1 MFVTRGFKGKRQS
14 EDKQRR
20 TPPGQHLTDDFPVLT
35 AGPTQYM
42 QLKDWR
48 FSISGMVKE
57 SKEWS
62 YQEMKKLGLQQFIC
76 DIHCVTT
83 WSKLDTQWEGMSIS
97 KLLDQMDIDPAA
109 NFALVSSYGGYTT
122 NLPLADLMDDK
133 AFIGFKYDG
142 YPLSAEHGGPARL
155 VVPHLYFWKSAK
167 WVKHIELRAEDKQGF
182 WEEIGYHDY
191 GDPWLEQRYQ
201 GD

>member
-1 MFVTRGFKGKRQS
+1 MFVTRGFKGKRNS
-14 EDKQRR
+14 EDKQKR

-35 AGPTQYM
+35 AGPTQ
-42 QLKDWR
+42 QISLVNWR
-48 FSISGMVKE
+48 FSITGLVGKE
-57 SKEWS
+57 MSWN
-62 YQEMKKLGLQQFIC
+62 YQEMKALGLQSFTC

-83 WSKLDTQWEGMSIS
+83 WSKLDTKWGGMNIS
-97 KLLDQMDIDPAA
+97 KLLSQVAIDPKA

-122 NLPLADLMDDK
+122 NLPLADLMEDK
-133 AFIGFKYDG
+133 AFIGFTYDG
-142 YPLSAEHGGPARL
+142 FPLSAEHGGPARL

-167 WVKHIELRAEDKQGF
+167 WIKSIELRAEDKQGF

>member
-1 MFVTRGFKGKRQS
+1 MFVTRGFKGKRQAES
-14 EDKQRR
+14 KQKR

-35 AGPTQYM
+35 AGPTQHI
-42 QLKDWR
+42 QLNNWR
-48 FSISGMVKE
+48 FSISGLVGK
-57 SKEWS
+57 SQEWS
-62 YQEMKKLGLQQFIC
+62 YPDMKKMGLQQFTC

-83 WSKLDTQWEGMSIS
+83 WSKLDTKWEGISIG
-97 KLLDQMDIDPAA
+97 KLLDQMEIDPAA

-122 NLPLADLMDDK
+122 NLPLEDLLGDK
-133 AFIGFKYDG
+133 AFIGFKFDG
-142 YPLSAEHGGPARL
+142 FPLTAEHGGPARL

-167 WVKHIELRAEDKQGF
+167 WVKSIELRAEDKQGF

>member
-1 MFVTRGFKGKRQS
+1 MFITRGFKGKRQS
-14 EDKQRR
+14 EEKQKR
-20 TPPGQHLTDDFPVLT
+20 TPPGQHLTPDFPVLT
-35 AGPTQYM
+35 AGPTQHI
-42 QLKDWR
+42 QLEDWQ
-48 FSISGMVKE
+48 FSISGLVSQ
-57 SKEWS
+57 SKTWS
-62 YQEMKKLGLQQFIC
+62 YQDMEKLGLQSFTC

-83 WSKLDTQWEGMSIS
+83 WSKLDTKWEGMSVS
-97 KLLDQMDIDPAA
+97 KLLEQVDIHPSA

-122 NLPLADLMDDK
+122 NLPLKDLMEDK
-133 AFIGFKYDG
+133 AFIAFNYDG

-167 WVKHIELRAEDKQGF
+167 WIKNIELRAEDKQGF
-182 WEEIGYHDY
+182 WEEVGYHDY